1 MLPNEYPPYSISKW
15 KIFRTQP
22 RHLNLVVMDRIPFT
36 ASGICERFNRIFS
49 AFICC
54 LFCIFFI
61 FLLLSGFLC
70 YFCKH
75 IVDAVFFFS
84 SFLLDLFW
92 WTGPQIQSE
101 RRARFTLN
109 RATENH
115 VLDDYFDEYK
125 TAHFP
130 IWLHSTQNLCVC
142 PPECRGPETSECI
155 WQINKLVAQT
165 I

>member
-1 MLPNEYPPYSISKW
+1 MGLVVKCFLTQNTSSNPLLWLSKIDAAKRISTIFNFKMKNFPNPA
-15 KIFRTQP
+15 QP

-75 IVDAVFFFS
+75 IVDAVFFFLRFYWIFS
-84 SFLLDLFW
+84 D
-92 WTGPQIQSE
+92 E
-101 RRARFTLN
+101 RGHRSKARGA
-109 RATENH
+109 R
-115 VLDDYFDEYK
+115 D
-125 TAHFP
+125 
-130 IWLHSTQNLCVC
+130 S
-142 PPECRGPETSECI
+142 R
-155 WQINKLVAQT
+155 
-165 I
+165 